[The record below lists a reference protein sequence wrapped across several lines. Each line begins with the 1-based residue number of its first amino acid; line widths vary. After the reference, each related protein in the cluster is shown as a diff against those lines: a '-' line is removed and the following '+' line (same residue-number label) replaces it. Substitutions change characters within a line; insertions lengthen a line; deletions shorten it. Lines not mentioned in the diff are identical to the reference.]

1 MGSDIITIDFDGVI
15 HLGYKGWKDGSIYG
29 LMNSNCK
36 ILVNKLGFWKTK
48 NHNKLVLCEDNI
60 DNIDLSNTLKISMM
74 YLDKVNHNKEFWN
87 SNGYEMSKI
96 TETEE
101 IFSYIDK
108 DFFNKLNRTNNKEV
122 YETLRKYDNWK
133 MINKMLVVDYS
144 DDIYDDILIM
154 IKEWATTS
162 GKKYGFLRHDG
173 IDKAFFKRLKDK
185 EINKDL
191 YDIRIYKIEDK
202 VVGYSVI
209 EHNSSFEN
217 NGYIY
222 LIRKSLIDY
231 RNLCLYIDYDTFR
244 EKLNYENNII
254 VNWGCSSGGVKKY
267 KLSKFK
273 LAYIKKLYFYNLN
286 KKQS

>member
-1 MGSDIITIDFDGVI
+1 MFQFLRNVNKMSNTGNYVNK
-15 HLGYKGWKDGSIYG
+15 LSIYG

-108 DFFNKLNRTNNKEV
+108 DFFNKLNRTDNKEV

-133 MINKMLVVDYS
+133 MINKMFVVDYS
-144 DDIYDDILIM
+144 DDIYGDILIM

>member
-1 MGSDIITIDFDGVI
+1 MCQFLRNFNKMSNTGNYVNK
-15 HLGYKGWKDGSIYG
+15 LSIYG

-154 IKEWATTS
+154 IKEWAITS

-191 YDIRIYKIEDK
+191 YDIRIYKIENK

-217 NGYIY
+217 NDYIY

>member
-1 MGSDIITIDFDGVI
+1 MFQFLRNVNKMSNTGNYVNK
-15 HLGYKGWKDGSIYG
+15 LSIYG

-108 DFFNKLNRTNNKEV
+108 DFFNKLNRTDNKEV

-133 MINKMLVVDYS
+133 MINKMFVVDYS
-144 DDIYDDILIM
+144 DDIYDDILSM

>member
-1 MGSDIITIDFDGVI
+1 MFQFLRNVNKMSNTGNYVNK
-15 HLGYKGWKDGSIYG
+15 LSIYG

-36 ILVNKLGFWKTK
+36 ILVNKLGFWKKK
-48 NHNKLVLCEDNI
+48 NHTKLVLCKDNI

-133 MINKMLVVDYS
+133 MINKMFVVDYS